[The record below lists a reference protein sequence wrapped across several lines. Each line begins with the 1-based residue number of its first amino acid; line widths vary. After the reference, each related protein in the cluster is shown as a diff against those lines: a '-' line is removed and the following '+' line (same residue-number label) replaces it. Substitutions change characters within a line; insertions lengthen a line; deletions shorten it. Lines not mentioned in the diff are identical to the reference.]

1 MSIQSAINQGLAIAG
16 ALYSQSAQGA
26 VKKLE
31 KENEIKSNILEKQAQ
46 KTENIGVQAI
56 SEYERLAKEQGAK
69 QKDIK
74 AGIKAIQEQVKK
86 NQAQLLE
93 KRATLGDVESLKGVA
108 TQAQKESEILRKQEQ
123 ANKRALKKQ
132 LAADNQQERTSLWIN
147 AGKVGEM
154 EFQKLLEQYRG
165 NK

>member
-1 MSIQSAINQGLAIAG
+1 M
-16 ALYSQSAQGA
+16 LY
-26 VKKLE
+26 
-31 KENEIKSNILEKQAQ
+31 
-46 KTENIGVQAI
+46 
-56 SEYERLAKEQGAK
+56 RRK

-132 LAADNQQERTSLWIN
+132 LAADNQQERASLWIN